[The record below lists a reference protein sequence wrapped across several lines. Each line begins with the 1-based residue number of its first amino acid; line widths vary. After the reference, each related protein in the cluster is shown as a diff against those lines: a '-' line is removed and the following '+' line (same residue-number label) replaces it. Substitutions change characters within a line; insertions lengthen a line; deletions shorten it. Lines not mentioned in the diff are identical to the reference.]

1 MSTRSRKFSLISYL
15 NEEQLTTCL
24 LKHGCQIRCYEYIYH
39 DKDVFDDIDEKRNAE
54 HKAGTSKELH
64 YHILLVT
71 FNACT
76 VSAVRKWFKGYVD
89 SNGDITTTAQVVS
102 DIYALDEYITHDDK
116 ESIKRG
122 KYRYPRSAVKCSDEN
137 YFQAKL
143 SSEYDNATLAV
154 EMLLRGV
161 SIRKVMQI
169 FGKDFT
175 YHYSQIKQVVNDIQV
190 CEKHN
195 IKDMGHLLDYEVLG
209 NMALWDNY
217 NDKKR
222 CLK

>member
-15 NEEQLTTCL
+15 NEEQLQKCL
-24 LKHGCQIRCYEYIYH
+24 LSHGCQIRCYEYIFH
-39 DKDVFDDIDEKRNAE
+39 DKDVFDDIDEKKNPE
-54 HKAGTSKELH
+54 HISGTLKVPH

-71 FNACT
+71 FNPCT
-76 VSAVRKWFKGYVD
+76 VSAVRKWFKGYID
-89 SNGDITTTAQVVS
+89 SNGEITTTAQVMS
-102 DIYALDEYITHDDK
+102 DVYAMDEYITHDDK
-116 ESIKRG
+116 ESIARG
-122 KYRYPRSAVKCSDEN
+122 KYRYPRSLVKCSDES

-143 SSEYDNATLAV
+143 SSEFDNSTLAV

-161 SIRKVMQI
+161 PIRQVMKI

-195 IKDMGHLLDYEVLG
+195 IKDMGHLLDYQQFG
-209 NMALWDNY
+209 NIALWDI
-217 NDKKR
+217 DKDKI
-222 CLK
+222 